1 MRGFR
6 TPLSVV
12 VGLLLLGPSAARA
25 QTFSSGSTGADGPF
39 APTSNVTLTLPPDGV
54 FHFTTV
60 TIPAGVTVRFT
71 RNTANTP
78 VTLLATGDVTIAGTL
93 DVSGTAGGNQLGSST
108 NLASNAGIGGPGGFH
123 GGTGAN
129 GIVSSTGGAGLGPGG
144 GAGGVPTGHA
154 GGGGFATAG
163 GTTPSSTAG
172 GVAYGTAGLRP
183 LIGGSGGG
191 GGGVDFGKTAGGGGG
206 GGGAVIVAS
215 SGTITFT
222 GTILARGGN
231 GGTGGIAAI
240 GVGGGGSGGAV
251 RLVAT
256 TVTGTGGTMDV
267 AGGIGGTGGFGS
279 RGGDGSVGRLRIEG
293 FTNTL
298 VATFAGVTPSVAAP
312 TTVGLADAPGL
323 RITMVAGVAAPATPG
338 ASFASPDIVLPA
350 TTANPVLVALE
361 GTNIPPGTTVSV
373 RAQGQVGATSS
384 ATATLTGTA
393 ASTTG
398 SASVTIPTDQ
408 PGVLTASAS
417 FTLTAAAGGPV
428 FVQGEAVERVRV
440 TAGWGG
446 ASQVAYIT
454 KSGREIVLGA
464 GR

>member
-1 MRGFR
+1 MRGVR

-39 APTSNVTLTLPPDGV
+39 APTSDVTLTLPPDGV

-93 DVSGTAGGNQLGSST
+93 DVSGTAGGDQLGSGT
-108 NLASNAGIGGPGGFH
+108 NLASNAGLGGPGGFH
-123 GGTGAN
+123 GGTGSN
-129 GIVSSTGGAGLGPGG
+129 GIVSGTGGAGLGPGG
-144 GAGGVPTGHA
+144 AAGGAGSA
-154 GGGGFATAG
+154 GGGGAGFALAG
-163 GTTPSSTAG
+163 SASSQGTGS

-191 GGGVDFGKTAGGGGG
+191 GGGTGFGRTAGGGGG
-206 GGGAVIVAS
+206 GGGAVIIAS
-215 SGTITFT
+215 SGTITVT

-231 GGTGGIAAI
+231 GGTGGATNI
-240 GVGGGGSGGAV
+240 GAGGGGSGGSV

-256 TVTGTGGTMDV
+256 AIVGTGGTISV
-267 AGGIGGTGGFGS
+267 VGGAGGTGDFGFKE
-279 RGGDGSVGRLRIEG
+279 GGDGSIGRLRIEG

-298 VATFAGVTPSVAAP
+298 VANFSGVTPSVAAP
-312 TTVGLADAPGL
+312 TTVVLTEAPVL
-323 RITMVAGVAAPATPG
+323 RITAVAGVAAPATPG

-384 ATATLTGTA
+384 TTATLTGTA

-398 SASVTIPTDQ
+398 SASLVIPTDQ
-408 PGVLTASAS
+408 PSVLTASAS
-417 FTLTAAAGGPV
+417 FTLTAATGGPV

-440 TAGWGG
+440 TATLGG
-446 ASQVAYIT
+446 GSRVAYLT
-454 KSGREIVLGA
+454 RSGREIVLPA
-464 GR
+464 R

>member
-1 MRGFR
+1 MRGVR

-39 APTSNVTLTLPPDGV
+39 APTSDVTLTLPPDGV

-108 NLASNAGIGGPGGFH
+108 NLASNAGLGGPGGFH

-222 GTILARGGN
+222 GTIRARGGN

-298 VATFAGVTPSVAAP
+298 VATFAGVTPSVGAP
-312 TTVGLADAPGL
+312 TTVVLTEAPVL
-323 RITMVAGVAAPATPG
+323 RITAVAGVAAPATPG

-384 ATATLTGTA
+384 TTATLTGTA

-398 SASVTIPTDQ
+398 SASLVIPTDQ
-408 PGVLTASAS
+408 PSVLTASAS
-417 FTLTAAAGGPV
+417 FTLTAAPGGPV

-440 TAGWGG
+440 TATLGG
-446 ASQVAYIT
+446 GSRMAYLT
-454 KSGREIVLGA
+454 RSGREIVLPA
-464 GR
+464 R